1 MDFTIYRKYLVQFVK
16 EAIQNSN
23 GTNAGIA
30 ESLQERTIGKAPW
43 VRNKE
48 EQRRALAD
56 ACKAFEE
63 HRHWP
68 LDLVLSHL
76 GIDKELT

>member
-1 MDFTIYRKYLVQFVK
+1 MDFKIYRKYLIQFIQ

-30 ESLQERTIGKAPW
+30 EVLQERTIGRAPW
-43 VRNKE
+43 IRHKE
-48 EQRRALAD
+48 EQQRALLD
-56 ACKAFEE
+56 ARKAFDE

-76 GIDKELT
+76 GIDRELK